1 MERLRRK
8 RKLKPKIVY
17 TLCGLLGTCVVICG
31 FLLIH
36 PVVICEERIEVGLQ
50 KDFHY
55 QDGIKLVMFGDK
67 KEVSFEGKVDTSK
80 VGVYKGAYRY
90 KERKMP
96 VEIEVKDLT
105 PPSLQVKEYTT
116 DMVEKVS
123 AKMFVKKV
131 EDQSK
136 VTLSFASEP
145 SNKEGKQ
152 RVVIVASDEN
162 GNETRKETI
171 LVRKEDKTK
180 PSLEVRGA
188 LSFYLGDTYT
198 FEDKVAVKDNLDKKP
213 KIEVDT
219 SRVNFKQ
226 AGSYPLRY
234 LVSDRSGNKAE
245 IKTSVRIRPQSEKNQ
260 KVVYLTFDDGPSYNT
275 EEILKVLERYDVKAT
290 FFVTGVRA
298 DCYESIAKAY
308 KAGHSIGLHTYSH
321 DYASVYSS
329 TQAYFQDLQK
339 ISDLVERMTN
349 EKSYLI
355 RFPGGSSNTISAKYV
370 PQIMTKLTQK
380 VQEEGYQY
388 FDWNCDSTDASGNN
402 VPVAQIVRNATS
414 SDAQYINILM
424 HDTDAKDTTV
434 QALPQI
440 IEYYRR
446 QGYVFEGL
454 ETYSYAPHHHV
465 NN

>member
-1 MERLRRK
+1 MEQLKRK
-8 RKLKPKIVY
+8 RKLKPKIIY
-17 TLCGLLGTCVVICG
+17 TLCGLLTVCIMICG

-36 PVVICEERIEVGLQ
+36 PVIICEERIEVGLQ
-50 KDFHY
+50 KEFHY
-55 QDGIKLVMFGDK
+55 QDGIKFAMFADK
-67 KEVSFEGKVDTSK
+67 ADIRFEGKVDTSK
-80 VGVYKGAYRY
+80 IGVYEGAYRY
-90 KERKMP
+90 KEREIP

-105 PPSLQVKEYTT
+105 PPSLQVKQYTT
-116 DMVEKVS
+116 DTVEKVS
-123 AKMFVKKV
+123 AGMFVKKV
-131 EDQSK
+131 EDRSK
-136 VTLSFASEP
+136 VTLSFDREP
-145 SNKEGKQ
+145 SDKEGKQ
-152 RVVIVASDEN
+152 KVVIVASDGN
-162 GNETRKETI
+162 GNETKKEAV
-171 LVRKEDKTK
+171 LVRKKDKTK
-180 PSLEVRGA
+180 PSAKVRGT

-198 FEDKVAVKDNLDKKP
+198 FEDKIAVEDNLDKKP

-219 SRVNFKQ
+219 SEVNFKQ

-234 LVSDRSGNKAE
+234 LVSDRSGNKTE
-245 IKTSVRIRPQSEKNQ
+245 LKTSVRIRPQSERNQ
-260 KVVYLTFDDGPSYNT
+260 KVVYLTFDDGPSHNT
-275 EEILKVLERYDVKAT
+275 EEILKVLERYNVKAT

-298 DCYESIAKAY
+298 DCYENIAKAY

-329 TQAYFQDLQK
+329 TQAYFQDLRK

-355 RFPGGSSNTISAKYV
+355 RFPGGSSNTISAEYV

-380 VQEEGYQY
+380 VREEGYQY

-414 SDAQYINILM
+414 SDAQYVNILM

-440 IEYYRR
+440 IEYYRG

-454 ETYSYAPHHHV
+454 ETDSYAPHHHV